1 MSDIHSCRLLSRV
14 SACLM
19 YGGECRS
26 HLQHG
31 HQPTQH
37 YLKHLQLQMPVKRK
51 CRPDVGR

>member
-37 YLKHLQLQMPVKRK
+37 NLKHLQLQMPVNRK